1 MQSIPLTAHVNT
13 AHRTVMLKHRPL
25 TLSYPEQTK
34 ELFFFSTVST
44 TAERLYL
51 YKRLDLVT
59 ENSRLVVGFL
69 RKKWVVPSVG
79 QCYQAMPS

>member
-25 TLSYPEQTK
+25 TLCYPEQTN

-51 YKRLDLVT
+51 YNRVDLVT

-69 RKKWVVPSVG
+69 RKK
-79 QCYQAMPS
+79 

>member
-1 MQSIPLTAHVNT
+1 
-13 AHRTVMLKHRPL
+13 MLKHRPL
-25 TLSYPEQTK
+25 TLCYPEQTN

-51 YKRLDLVT
+51 YKRVDLVT

-69 RKKWVVPSVG
+69 RKK
-79 QCYQAMPS
+79 